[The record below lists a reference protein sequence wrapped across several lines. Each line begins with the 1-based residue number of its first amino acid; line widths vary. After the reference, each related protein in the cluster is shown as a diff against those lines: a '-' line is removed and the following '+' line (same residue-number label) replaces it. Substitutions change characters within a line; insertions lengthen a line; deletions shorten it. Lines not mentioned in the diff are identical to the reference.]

1 MSIKTEI
8 CQAYL
13 RTSDHLIGFTL
24 ILIVI
29 WLKQPSSN
37 IPFLRAEL
45 HSYFHDFTSV
55 CLIRNQIAFFINL
68 LQSLL
73 GSPIQFE
80 FEYIYIYLGVF
91 NTASVPSNLTINF
104 LKRYPAPFS
113 PNSFISI
120 PDSTRNYHIYFSTMR
135 QLKQPFEPS
144 AI

>member
-91 NTASVPSNLTINF
+91 TTASVPSNLTINF

>member
-80 FEYIYIYLGVF
+80 FEYIYIFRRFYYCVRAIKSYDKLPQTIPCTVLPKFLYFHSGFHKNLPYLF
-91 NTASVPSNLTINF
+91 QHHQAT
-104 LKRYPAPFS
+104 
-113 PNSFISI
+113 
-120 PDSTRNYHIYFSTMR
+120 
-135 QLKQPFEPS
+135 
-144 AI
+144 

>member
-73 GSPIQFE
+73 GSPIQ
-80 FEYIYIYLGVF
+80 YIYIGVF
-91 NTASVPSNLTINF
+91 TTASVPSNLTINF

>member
-55 CLIRNQIAFFINL
+55 CLIRNQIAFSSICCKACSAVPF
-68 LQSLL
+68 SLN
-73 GSPIQFE
+73 SNT
-80 FEYIYIYLGVF
+80 YIYLGVF
-91 NTASVPSNLTINF
+91 YYCVRAIKSYDKLPQTVPCTVLPKF
-104 LKRYPAPFS
+104 L
-113 PNSFISI
+113 
-120 PDSTRNYHIYFSTMR
+120 YFHSGFHKKLPYLFQHHEAT
-135 QLKQPFEPS
+135 
-144 AI
+144 